1 MADNLSQLKSKLNEL
16 ERRRE
21 STFDKAR
28 DLVRELEKMKEE
40 IREIEKIVEDIKD

>member
-1 MADNLSQLKSKLNEL
+1 MADNLSQLKNNLNEL

-21 STFDKAR
+21 SVFDKTR